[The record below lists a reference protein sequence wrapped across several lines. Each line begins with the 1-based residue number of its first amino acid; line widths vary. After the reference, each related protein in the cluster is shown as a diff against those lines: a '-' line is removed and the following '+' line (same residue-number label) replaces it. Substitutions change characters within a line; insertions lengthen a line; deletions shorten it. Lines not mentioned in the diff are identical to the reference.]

1 MCTLSISQGVNV
13 EILDVRQF
21 LNVDPKELVKTIDN
35 APITLR
41 FEDGEVIQTKGR
53 KLIYSMFFW
62 KLHKNYPNT
71 PILSRH
77 FVEHILKGR
86 SLSSN
91 THIDLLGIIAK
102 DVFDTYKLDK
112 PIDKENV
119 LALIYE
125 ITNDIHND
133 VSKIAEKYS
142 SSIDILDFIEVAEYP
157 TIKSAIENTLP
168 TADSISN
175 TYAVVMKAIEKDEQL
190 KNNSLVKAVRSKMVN
205 SNQVAQCIAVRGFL
219 TEVDGT
225 ILPTPIL
232 SNYTRGLGSLY
243 NLVAESRSAAKSYYF
258 SESPLQDS
266 EYFARRLQIFCTAV
280 ERIHYEDCGSTEYIN
295 WKVNPPTH
303 DNNGKVIYPGDL
315 KFMIGKHYLNEQT
328 GLLDTITYDDP
339 NLYNKVLKL
348 RSVITCKHHDK
359 HGVCEV
365 CFGTLAKNVSR
376 FANIG
381 HLCCATMTQQTSQS
395 VLSTKH
401 LDASSVSANIVLNSV
416 SQKYFDLN
424 KSKNSYLLKPELAKK
439 NVKIIINRDEAQGL
453 TDIIAVDSVDNI
465 NPIRISSLTCIE
477 ISVETDKGIDGDLL
491 YINQENRKAVFT
503 IDFLK
508 YLKNF
513 RWSTDSKNNF
523 MFNLSDWDFSKPIFK
538 LPEMEYSFAAHSSQ
552 IAKIIESNMQQI
564 SDRMKPGSPVFTL
577 QELFNLVNTKLNVN
591 IAALEVIIY
600 ATMIHNNDNYDLARN
615 YPSNMLGVAN
625 SIILNRSLGAA
636 YAYEKQVET
645 IINPKSFFK
654 MNRPDSV
661 FDVFIAPFQVIQAE
675 KAKLNL

>member
-1 MCTLSISQGVNV
+1 MEV
-13 EILDVRQF
+13 
-21 LNVDPKELVKTIDN
+21 LNVRSFLYSDPKELAKTIDN
-35 APITLR
+35 APISLE
-41 FEDGEVIQTKGR
+41 FEDGEVIHTKGR
-53 KLIYSMFFW
+53 KLIYSLFFW
-62 KLHKNYPNT
+62 KLHKSYPGT

-77 FVEHILKGR
+77 FVEYVLKGKT
-86 SLSSN
+86 LSSN

-102 DVFDTYKLDK
+102 DVFEIHNLNQ
-112 PIDKENV
+112 PIEKEPV

-125 ITNDIHND
+125 ITNDIHNE
-133 VSKIAEKYS
+133 VSKLAERYS
-142 SSIDILDFIEVAEYP
+142 SSIDILDFIQVAEYP
-157 TIKSAIENTLP
+157 AIKSAIENTAP
-168 TADSISN
+168 TTESISD
-175 TYAVVMKAIEKDEQL
+175 TYGVVMNAIDKDKQL
-190 KNNSLVKAVRSKMVN
+190 KDNSLVKAVRSKMVN
-205 SNQVAQCIAVRGFL
+205 ANQVAQCIAVRGFL

-266 EYFARRLQIFCTAV
+266 EYFARRLQIFCTIV
-280 ERIHYEDCGSTEYIN
+280 ERIHYEDCGSTDYIN
-295 WKVNPPTH
+295 WKINPPTYN
-303 DNNGKVIYPGDL
+303 DNGKMVYPGDL
-315 KFMIGKHYLNEQT
+315 KFMIGKYYLNEQT
-328 GLLDTITYDDP
+328 GKLNIITHDDP
-339 NLYNKVLKL
+339 ALYNKVLKL

-376 FANIG
+376 FSNIG

-401 LDASSVSANIVLNSV
+401 LDASSVSANIVLNNV
-416 SQKYFDLN
+416 SEKYFILN
-424 KSKNSYLLKPELAKK
+424 KSKNSYILKPELAKK

-564 SDRMKPGSPVFTL
+564 ADRMKPDSPVYTL

-600 ATMIHNNDNYDLARN
+600 ATMIHNNDNYDLARK
-615 YPSNMLGVAN
+615 YSTNMLGVAN

-661 FDVFIAPFQVIQAE
+661 FDIFIAPKEVVANYQQQ
-675 KAKLNL
+675 